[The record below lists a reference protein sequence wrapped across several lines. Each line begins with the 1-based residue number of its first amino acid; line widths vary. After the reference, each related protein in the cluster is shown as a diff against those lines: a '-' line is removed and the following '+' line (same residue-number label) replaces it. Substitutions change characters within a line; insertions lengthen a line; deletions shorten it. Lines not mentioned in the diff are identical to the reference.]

1 MTFGESLR
9 QIREERGMTQE
20 QLAEFLGTTKQVIS
34 RYEIGQRVPKLTVAQ
49 EYARRLGVTL
59 DRIAGDPGA
68 QGLEE
73 LIRDEP
79 FAAYDCCKEH
89 LTRTD
94 KEDIARLIRLRAEL
108 NRNPG

>member
-34 RYEIGQRVPKLTVAQ
+34 RYETGQRVPKLTVAQ

-79 FAAYDCCKEH
+79 FAAYCCKEH

-94 KEDIARLIRLRAEL
+94 KEDIARLIRLRA
-108 NRNPG
+108 

>member
-34 RYEIGQRVPKLTVAQ
+34 RYETGQRVPKLTVAQ

-73 LIRDEP
+73 L
-79 FAAYDCCKEH
+79 
-89 LTRTD
+89 
-94 KEDIARLIRLRAEL
+94 
-108 NRNPG
+108 

>member
-1 MTFGESLR
+1 MEFGDMLKAIRKERSL
-9 QIREERGMTQE
+9 TQDE
-20 QLAEFLGTTKQVIS
+20 LASILGTTKQVIS
-34 RYEIGQRVPKLTVAQ
+34 RYETGQRVPKLTVAQ